1 MDKHAIMNKDPYLLT
16 GESIKEPPSGFF
28 RKFRFLGPGFILSA
42 SIVGSG
48 ELIATTTLGAKAGFV
63 TLWIIILSCIIKVA
77 LQLEFGK
84 NAICHGETVMKSF
97 NRLSGPSIKGT
108 NWTIWMWLFLW
119 IVKPLQVGGVIGGC
133 AIILN
138 MWFPGIGI
146 PIFASINAL
155 IVSLLVFK
163 GYYKF
168 IQFFSLVLMGI
179 FTLFTLFSIYFL
191 QYTPYEIHW
200 GDIFNGLKFQFPAGS
215 VAIALAAF
223 GLTGVAG
230 DEIVAYHYWC
240 LEKGYAKYTGPR
252 DESEQW
258 VNRAKGWIR
267 VMYLDALVCMSVY
280 TLVTISFFL
289 LGAAV
294 LNKSNNIPEGYSM
307 IESLSTMYTEALGL
321 WAKSF
326 FMLGAFVVLFSTL
339 FAALAAW
346 TRIFSDMFGQL
357 KWIDFNNLKQ
367 RHRTIA
373 VLAWIFPSMWAI
385 FFLFIRLPVMMVTIG
400 GISTSIMLLIVVF
413 AGYNYKYKRLD
424 KRLKPSLITSFV
436 FNISTAAILLF
447 SLYSIVQFFK

>member
-1 MDKHAIMNKDPYLLT
+1 MSSISFSNTDPYILSK
-16 GESIKEPPSGFF
+16 EEIKEPPDGFF
-28 RKFRFLGPGFILSA
+28 QKFRFLGPGFILSA

-63 TLWIIILSCIIKVA
+63 TLWIIIFSCVIKVA

-97 NRLSGPSIKGT
+97 NYLRGPKIRGT
-108 NWTIWMWLFLW
+108 NWTIWTWLLLW
-119 IVKPLQVGGVIGGC
+119 IVKPLQVGGVLGGV

-138 MWFPGIGI
+138 MWFPGVGI
-146 PIFASINAL
+146 PVFTIMNAL
-155 IVSLLVFK
+155 MVSLLIYK
-163 GYYKF
+163 GYYRF
-168 IQFFSLVLMGI
+168 IQYFSLILMGI
-179 FTLFTLFSIYFL
+179 FTLFTLLSIYFL
-191 QYTPYEIHW
+191 QYTPYIILW
-200 GDIFNGLKFQFPAGS
+200 KDIFEGLKFELPPDS
-215 VAIALAAF
+215 VSIAIGAF
-223 GLTGVAG
+223 GITGVAG

-240 LEKGYAKYTGPR
+240 LEKGYARYTGPK
-252 DESEQW
+252 DDSKEWAE
-258 VNRAKGWIR
+258 RARGWIK
-267 VMYLDALVCMSVY
+267 VMNLDALVCMFIY
-280 TLVTISFFL
+280 TMVTISFYL

-294 LNKSNNIPEGYSM
+294 LHKSNNIPEGFSM
-307 IESLSTMYTEALGL
+307 IESLSTMYTEALGP

-367 RHRTIA
+367 RKRTIA
-373 VLAWIFPSMWAI
+373 VLAWVFPALWAI
-385 FFLFIRLPVMMVTIG
+385 MFLYFKLPVMMVTIG

-424 KRLKPSLITSFV
+424 ARLKASPVTSLI
-436 FNISTAAILLF
+436 FNISAISILLF
-447 SLYSIVQFFK
+447 SIYGIFQFF